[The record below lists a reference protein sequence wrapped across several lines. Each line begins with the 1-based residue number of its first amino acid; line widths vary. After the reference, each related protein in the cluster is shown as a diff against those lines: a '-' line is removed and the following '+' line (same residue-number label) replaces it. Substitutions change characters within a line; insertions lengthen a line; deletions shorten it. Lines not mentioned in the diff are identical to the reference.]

1 MTLQASI
8 NTASGDVTLLVKP
21 PAEGQSLQL
30 ALFNPATGR
39 YLTPQGWANNR
50 KTFGTDVR
58 EDGLIELVVPATV
71 AGLVD
76 AGTAITVEDIFANF
90 RDALVWPA
98 RPAAPSPATSQAPV
112 TAAPSGP
119 IQSADADATV
129 PVPQRRPRGVPFA
142 FGGGLIVGLVAG
154 AVAMMLWPTS
164 AVPPLPPPAQQAV
177 QPPAS
182 TSSEALKSERDRLAE
197 RLTEQGKALAAKDA
211 QIVTLTTQVR
221 QGRTS
226 SGQADASAQADLADA
241 QRLIADL
248 RKENLQLQG
257 RQQTDSRAIA
267 GWATERTAL
276 NGRIRE
282 LEQQAALRDLAPAH
296 NAETAIWM
304 AAAVDRGGSVQ
315 TITNQL
321 TRESAETIALKLCG
335 SAECRLVG
343 SYDNACF
350 SLSRPVGQK
359 PTAANWR
366 HAADS
371 NSADAERRAL
381 RECEI
386 ATGRTCDTRFTV
398 CSPAS
403 LSRP

>member
-1 MTLQASI
+1 MTL
-8 NTASGDVTLLVKP
+8 
-21 PAEGQSLQL
+21 
-30 ALFNPATGR
+30 
-39 YLTPQGWANNR
+39 
-50 KTFGTDVR
+50 
-58 EDGLIELVVPATV
+58 
-71 AGLVD
+71 
-76 AGTAITVEDIFANF
+76 
-90 RDALVWPA
+90 WP
-98 RPAAPSPATSQAPV
+98 T
-112 TAAPSGP
+112 TAAP
-119 IQSADADATV
+119 
-129 PVPQRRPRGVPFA
+129 
-142 FGGGLIVGLVAG
+142 
-154 AVAMMLWPTS
+154 
-164 AVPPLPPPAQQAV
+164 PLPSPVQQAV
-177 QPPAS
+177 QPTAGTAS
-182 TSSEALKSERDRLAE
+182 DALKTERDRLAE
-197 RLTEQGKALAAKDA
+197 RLTEQGKALAARDA

-221 QGRTS
+221 QGRAS
-226 SGQADASAQADLADA
+226 GGQADASAQADLADA

-267 GWATERTAL
+267 DWATERTTL
-276 NGRIRE
+276 NGRVRE
-282 LEQQAALRDLAPAH
+282 LEQQVALHDLAAARGP
-296 NAETAIWM
+296 ETAIWM

-315 TITNQL
+315 TITNQV
-321 TRESAETIALKLCG
+321 TREIAEKIAMKLCG
-335 SAECRLVG
+335 GDECQLVG

-371 NSADAERRAL
+371 NGADAERRAL